1 MKLRTLAATRYVTPL
16 REGGSLPAIVE
27 AEDDG
32 LYVMKFRGAGQGPKV
47 LVAEVIAGLL
57 GKALGFRVPE
67 LVALELDAQFHKT
80 EPDDEIRDLL
90 RASVGL
96 NLGMDYLPRSVTFDP
111 AAGAAPDAKRAS
123 ETVWFD
129 ALISNVDRSPRNP
142 NLLEWHGGL
151 WLIDHG
157 ASLYFHHA
165 DEDFVPRAHE
175 PFAPIRMHVLLPW
188 ASALREADARLRPL
202 LTRELIE
209 KTVAAVPL
217 EWLPEERREAYVR
230 YFEARREGAD
240 HFLEEAVRA
249 HARSV

>member
-1 MKLRTLAATRYVTPL
+1 MLRKLAATRYVTPL

-57 GKALGFRVPE
+57 GRALGLKVPE
-67 LVALELDAQFHKT
+67 LVALELASHFHKT

-96 NLGMDYLPRSVTFDP
+96 NLGMDYLPRGVTFDP
-111 AAGAAPDAKRAS
+111 AVGKAPGAEVAS
-123 ETVWFD
+123 EIVWFD
-129 ALISNVDRSPRNP
+129 ALISNVDRSPRNA
-142 NLLEWHGGL
+142 NLLEWHGAL

-157 ASLYFHHA
+157 AALYFHHA
-165 DEDFVPRAHE
+165 DEDFVPRAQE
-175 PFAPIRMHVLLPW
+175 PFAAIRMHVLLPW
-188 ASALREADARLRPL
+188 ATALREADARLRPR
-202 LTRELIE
+202 LTREVIE
-209 KTVAAVPL
+209 SAVAAVPGD
-217 EWLPEERREAYVR
+217 WLPEERREDYVR
-230 YFEARREGAD
+230 YFEARRDGAD
-240 HFLEEAVRA
+240 AFLEEALRA